1 MARLDKAATPATLDP
16 TKSAAKP
23 TSKAA
28 KPVTADWERIELD
41 YRAGVKTLRQIADE
55 HGITHGAINKRA
67 KRDGWERDLATKIQ
81 AKADA
86 LVSKAAVSKPVSM
99 ETRIAEREVIEANA
113 TAIADVRL
121 AHRRDIQRT
130 RGITMRLLEELEYQ
144 TGAEN
149 VYLLEQMGELLRNDD
164 DKGRDKLND
173 LYQKIISLPGR
184 AKTMKDLGES
194 LRVLVALERQAF
206 GLDDKD
212 NAPVDALT
220 SLLHGIAKTSG
231 NAFAP
236 VADDP
241 DHLQHDDEGR

>member
-1 MARLDKAATPATLDP
+1 MPSTIGGMATSSKGD
-16 TKSAAKP
+16 KP
-23 TSKAA
+23 TPKTTVGAGKSGVQSVA
-28 KPVTADWERIELD
+28 PDWERIELD
-41 YRAGVKTLRQIADE
+41 YRAGVKTLRQIAEE

-86 LVSKAAVSKPVSM
+86 LVSKAAVSKPVST
-99 ETRIAEREVIEANA
+99 ETKIAEREVIEANA

-130 RGITMRLLEELEYQ
+130 RGITMRLLEELECQ

-149 VYLLEQMGELLRNDD
+149 VYLLEQLGELLRSEDD
-164 DKGRDKLND
+164 RGQDKLND
-173 LYQKIISLPGR
+173 LYHKVISLPGR

-220 SLLHGIAKTSG
+220 SLLHGIATTNA

-236 VADDP
+236 VSHDP
-241 DHLQHDDEGR
+241 EYDGED

>member
-1 MARLDKAATPATLDP
+1 MAARKRVDYDRIEAGWRAGLLSPHQLAAQYTEETGEPVSHAAIIKHFKKQGTPRDLSAKIKA
-16 TKSAAKP
+16 KSDAM
-23 TSKAA
+23 
-28 KPVTADWERIELD
+28 VTAAMVTEKVTPETI
-41 YRAGVKTLRQIADE
+41 
-55 HGITHGAINKRA
+55 
-67 KRDGWERDLATKIQ
+67 KRDRDIVDSGAE
-81 AKADA
+81 A
-86 LVSKAAVSKPVSM
+86 L
-99 ETRIAEREVIEANA
+99 T
-113 TAIADVRL
+113 TVRL
-121 AHRRDIQRT
+121 AQRKDIQRA

-144 TGAEN
+144 TGADN
-149 VYLLEQMGELLRNDD
+149 VCLLEQLGDLLRSED
-164 DKGRDKLND
+164 DKGQDKLND

-212 NAPVDALT
+212 NATVDALT

-231 NAFAP
+231 NAFMP

>member
-1 MARLDKAATPATLDP
+1 MASTDTKARSAAPSTPTPA
-16 TKSAAKP
+16 KP
-23 TSKAA
+23 ASKAA
-28 KPVTADWERIELD
+28 GTPAPDWERIELD
-41 YRAGVKTLRQIADE
+41 YRAGVRSLREIAAEHTLSE
-55 HGITHGAINKRA
+55 GAIRKRA
-67 KRDGWERDLATKIQ
+67 KRDGWVRDLSAKIQ
-81 AKADA
+81 AKADE
-86 LVSKAAVSKPVSM
+86 LVRKEAVRSEVRTEKAVS
-99 ETRIAEREVIEANA
+99 ERETIEANA
-113 TAIADVRL
+113 QAVATVKL
-121 AHRRDIQRT
+121 AHRKDIQRA

-149 VYLLEQMGELLRNDD
+149 VCLLEQMGELLRSDD
-164 DKGRDKLND
+164 DKGQDKLND
-173 LYQKIISLPGR
+173 LYRKIISLPGR

-212 NAPVDALT
+212 NAPMDALT

-241 DHLQHDDEGR
+241 DHLQQDDEGR

>member
-1 MARLDKAATPATLDP
+1 MAARKRVDYDRIEAGWRAGLLSPHQLAAQYTEETGEPVSHAAIIKHFKKQGTPRDLSAKIKA
-16 TKSAAKP
+16 KSDAM
-23 TSKAA
+23 
-28 KPVTADWERIELD
+28 VTAAMVTEKVTPETI
-41 YRAGVKTLRQIADE
+41 
-55 HGITHGAINKRA
+55 
-67 KRDGWERDLATKIQ
+67 KRDRDIVDSGAE
-81 AKADA
+81 A
-86 LVSKAAVSKPVSM
+86 L
-99 ETRIAEREVIEANA
+99 T
-113 TAIADVRL
+113 TVRL
-121 AHRRDIQRT
+121 AQRKDIQRT

-144 TGAEN
+144 TGADN
-149 VYLLEQMGELLRNDD
+149 VFLLEQLGDLLRSED
-164 DKGRDKLND
+164 DKGQDKLND

-212 NAPVDALT
+212 NATVDALT

-241 DHLQHDDEGR
+241 DHAKGDDE

>member
-1 MARLDKAATPATLDP
+1 MASTDTKAPSATPSTPTP
-16 TKSAAKP
+16 TKP
-23 TSKAA
+23 TGKADKTVA
-28 KPVTADWERIELD
+28 PDWERIELD

-55 HGITHGAINKRA
+55 HGISHGAINKRA
-67 KRDGWERDLATKIQ
+67 KRDGWERDLAEKIQ
-81 AKADA
+81 QKADA
-86 LVSKAAVSKPVSM
+86 LVSKSLVSNPVST
-99 ETRIAEREVIEANA
+99 ETKIAEREVIEANA
-113 TAIADVRL
+113 QAIATVKL
-121 AHRRDIQRT
+121 AHRKDIQRA

-164 DKGRDKLND
+164 DKGQDKLND
-173 LYQKIISLPGR
+173 LYHKIISLPGR

-231 NAFAP
+231 NAFVP

>member
-1 MARLDKAATPATLDP
+1 MASTDTKAPSATPSTATP
-16 TKSAAKP
+16 SKP

-28 KPVTADWERIELD
+28 GTAAPDWERIELD
-41 YRAGVKTLRQIADE
+41 YRAGVKSLREIADGSGVS
-55 HGITHGAINKRA
+55 HVTISKRA
-67 KRDGWERDLATKIQ
+67 KKEGWVRDLAAKIQ
-81 AKADA
+81 AKADE
-86 LVSKAAVSKPVSM
+86 LVNKATVNTGVNTVSAVS
-99 ETRIAEREVIEANA
+99 ERETIEANA
-113 TAIADVRL
+113 QAVATVKL
-121 AHRRDIQRT
+121 AHRKDIQRA

-164 DKGRDKLND
+164 EKGQDKLND
-173 LYQKIISLPGR
+173 LYHKIISLPGR

-220 SLLHGIAKTSG
+220 ALLHGIAKTSG
-231 NAFAP
+231 NAFVP
-236 VADDP
+236 VVDDP
-241 DHLQHDDEGR
+241 DHFQHDDEGR